1 LVDGLLTVEPLQ
13 FNFVGSSVT
22 MRFSVDA
29 RSPDAKIRYLATID
43 DLDLGDLLGQLDAN
57 VPVDGELDM
66 VVNVQAEGDTPHAL
80 AKSLHGEVDLAIQRG
95 HIRSRAFAFT
105 ALDLGSWLFAKSTR
119 RGYSELNC
127 FVLRFDVVDGIA
139 DTETLFLD
147 TDNVQLFGDGD
158 ISLGPETIHIEMDPQ
173 PKTRRI
179 ATLTTGFTIDGPL
192 ASPNVQV
199 SAGGAAIRT
208 IGEIV
213 LTPINLL
220 GRLLPF
226 VNDSGAD
233 EDNPCVTV
241 EVAAPADA
249 TP

>member
-1 LVDGLLTVEPLQ
+1 
-13 FNFVGSSVT
+13 
-22 MRFSVDA
+22 
-29 RSPDAKIRYLATID
+29 
-43 DLDLGDLLGQLDAN
+43 
-57 VPVDGELDM
+57 
-66 VVNVQAEGDTPHAL
+66 
-80 AKSLHGEVDLAIQRG
+80 
-95 HIRSRAFAFT
+95 
-105 ALDLGSWLFAKSTR
+105 
-119 RGYSELNC
+119 
-127 FVLRFDVVDGIA
+127 
-139 DTETLFLD
+139 
-147 TDNVQLFGDGD
+147 LFGDGD
-158 ISLGPETIHIEMDPQ
+158 INLGPETIHMEMDPQ

-192 ASPNVQV
+192 ASPKVQV